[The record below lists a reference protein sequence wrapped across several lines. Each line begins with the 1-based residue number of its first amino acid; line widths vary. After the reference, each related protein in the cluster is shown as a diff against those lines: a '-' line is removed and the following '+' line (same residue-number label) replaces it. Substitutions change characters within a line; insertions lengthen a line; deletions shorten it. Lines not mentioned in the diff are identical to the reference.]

1 MTTCPICIS
10 EISGENVVELQCRHV
25 FHATCLIDWY
35 RRNPT
40 CPVCRALPEITDRCA
55 PVSMRAL
62 TTALEEELRA
72 ARTKHAPGV
81 LRRAAQ
87 AFRIA
92 RSEVVEASRR
102 AHDHRDAEPF
112 RSFLQQQRQL
122 DAYET
127 SRRRVV
133 ETRATAL
140 IRAFE
145 SHERNRREEAR
156 TRGGTSRVG

>member
-1 MTTCPICIS
+1 MICPICIS
-10 EISGENVVELQCRHV
+10 EIRGENVVELQCRHT
-25 FHATCLIDWY
+25 FHATCMVEWC

-40 CPVCRALPEITDRCA
+40 CPVCRALPEITDWRA
-55 PVSMRAL
+55 PVSMVAL
-62 TTALEEELRA
+62 TATLEEELRA
-72 ARTKHAPGV
+72 ARAKHAPGT

-87 AFRIA
+87 AFRVA

-102 AHDHRDAEPF
+102 AREHRDTEPF

-133 ETRATAL
+133 ETRTTAL

-145 SHERNRREEAR
+145 SHERNRLEEAR
-156 TRGGTSRVG
+156 ARSGTGRAG

>member
-1 MTTCPICIS
+1 MTLCPVCIS
-10 EISGENVVELQCRHV
+10 DVSGENVVELDCKHI
-25 FHATCLIDWY
+25 FHATCLIEWY
-35 RRNPT
+35 RRSPS
-40 CPVCRALPEITDRCA
+40 CPVCRAVPEDVDRTA
-55 PVSMRAL
+55 PISMRSL
-62 TTALEEELRA
+62 TTILEEQLRA
-72 ARTKHAPGV
+72 ARAIRAPGV

-87 AFRIA
+87 AFRLA

-127 SRRRVV
+127 SRRRAV

-140 IRAFE
+140 VRAW
-145 SHERNRREEAR
+145 ERSERIAADRSGEAGAR
-156 TRGGTSRVG
+156 PGF

>member
-1 MTTCPICIS
+1 MICPVCIS
-10 EISGENVVELQCRHV
+10 EISGENVVELQCRHT
-25 FHATCLIDWY
+25 FHATCIVEWC

-40 CPVCRALPEITDRCA
+40 CPVCRALPEITDQRT
-55 PVSMRAL
+55 PTSMVAL
-62 TTALEEELRA
+62 TANLEEELRA
-72 ARTKHAPGV
+72 ARTKYAPGT

-102 AHDHRDAEPF
+102 ARDHRDTEPF

-127 SRRRVV
+127 SRRRAV
-133 ETRATAL
+133 ETRAAAL
-140 IRAFE
+140 VRAFE
-145 SHERNRREEAR
+145 NHEQDRLGEAR
-156 TRGGTSRVG
+156 VRGGTSRVG